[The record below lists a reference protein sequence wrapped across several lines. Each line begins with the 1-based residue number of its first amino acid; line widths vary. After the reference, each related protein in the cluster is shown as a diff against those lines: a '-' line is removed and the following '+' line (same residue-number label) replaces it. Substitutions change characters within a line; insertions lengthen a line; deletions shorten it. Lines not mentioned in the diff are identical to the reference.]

1 MARKSKR
8 RAHESND
15 DPEEDEQVMEEEE
28 EQQSPER
35 KQRKQSRSKK
45 SKRVKVMSESGQTD
59 TDRRKLRYQQRNLA
73 KQIQKGSELSE
84 QLADASTGALEE
96 IRTENNELWR
106 NVKYTREAVLDG
118 DVIQEISTR
127 AARQVDKLIN
137 VPRYDATKFIKNLR
151 KKISLPN
158 KTLDWH
164 SFGLEVGSC
173 FNAVP
178 SRVSF
183 LTGPLDS
190 EYKPKER
197 KKPVRRK
204 QTDDD
209 AKEEEVGEV
218 KQTSKP
224 KDGDKLSAV
233 EKHMKTMTKT
243 LKKRCTQATQEAI
256 EEMVEMEGISIED
269 MDQET
274 KKRCAKK
281 AKHAERP
288 CAVQFL
294 FNPESFTQTV
304 ENVFSLSFLI
314 KKGSAEVGV
323 RSLEQCRSNG
333 LSGCTPGPYVVH
345 KSHPEGAPV
354 PKAKQAIVALNM
366 KDWRAMAEA
375 YKVEKGD
382 IPHRT
387 GSKHARPSSRRSSV
401 TKSQS

>member
-1 MARKSKR
+1 
-8 RAHESND
+8 
-15 DPEEDEQVMEEEE
+15 
-28 EQQSPER
+28 
-35 KQRKQSRSKK
+35 
-45 SKRVKVMSESGQTD
+45 
-59 TDRRKLRYQQRNLA
+59 
-73 KQIQKGSELSE
+73 
-84 QLADASTGALEE
+84 
-96 IRTENNELWR
+96 
-106 NVKYTREAVLDG
+106 
-118 DVIQEISTR
+118 
-127 AARQVDKLIN
+127 
-137 VPRYDATKFIKNLR
+137 
-151 KKISLPN
+151 
-158 KTLDWH
+158 
-164 SFGLEVGSC
+164 
-173 FNAVP
+173 
-178 SRVSF
+178 
-183 LTGPLDS
+183 
-190 EYKPKER
+190 
-197 KKPVRRK
+197 VRRK

-366 KDWRAMAEA
+366 KVRYDM
-375 YKVEKGD
+375 V
-382 IPHRT
+382 
-387 GSKHARPSSRRSSV
+387 
-401 TKSQS
+401 